1 MNRKFIQLACA
12 LLIAIGAVQAVPLWA
27 SAHSKSVQREC
38 VESTGDT
45 EVTINL
51 TDYPS
56 DATATFGGESINFGT
71 THHVISAP
79 TVLDVYSPDDPEG
92 LNGWTFTETV
102 NPEEGCNQPATTTT
116 TQPEVTTTTTTIPEV
131 TTTTTQPAVTTTTT
145 TIPEVTTTTTQPAVT
160 TTTTTIPEVT
170 TTTTQPEVTTTTTTI
185 PEVTTTTTQPAVTT
199 TTVAEPEGEVTY
211 RRDPLCM
218 TNGSTQWTY
227 TVSNGT
233 TSVVQVEFNEIRQ
246 GSSPNP
252 RFGEIAIGGFFTET
266 VTVGRGAVTHVKITI
281 DGVEITP
288 LNGELVPHLAEVCK
302 EVTTTTTQPAQPT
315 TTVRPTQPTTT
326 VKSTLPATGI
336 EETRNLLSWAGAA
349 IATGSLLIIPGLRR
363 KMRD

>member
-102 NPEEGCNQPATTTT
+102 NPEEGCNQPA
-116 TQPEVTTTTTTIPEV
+116 
-131 TTTTTQPAVTTTTT
+131 
-145 TIPEVTTTTTQPAVT
+145 
-160 TTTTTIPEVT
+160 T